1 MIFLKLASIRMLGP
15 LSGLG
20 FRDHIEPVV
29 HEKLAHGCE
38 VQLSLVWCQLNPPVF
53 RSSQHI
59 VNVIGGKGLL
69 DRRQMR
75 ASDLLRVCPFLCQ
88 RFFVRSGQL
97 NELTV
102 GKGNGQACFTLP
114 DLPWGSPPTPRCPSE
129 ELVAVLQELVA
140 VAPQY
145 FHPIPRDAISTKITG
160 RNCIN

>member
-20 FRDHIEPVV
+20 FRDHIELVV
-29 HEKLAHGCE
+29 NEKLAHGFE
-38 VQLSLVWCQLNPPVF
+38 VQLSLVWCQLNPPIF
-53 RSSQHI
+53 HSFQHI

-75 ASDLLRVCPFLCQ
+75 ASDLLKACPCQ
-88 RFFVRSGQL
+88 RFFVISGRL

-102 GKGNGQACFTLP
+102 GKGNGQAYFTLP

-129 ELVAVLQELVA
+129 ELVGNVI
-140 VAPQY
+140 APQY
-145 FHPIPRDAISTKITG
+145 FQPIPRDAISTKIMG
-160 RNCIN
+160 LHCID